1 MTSHVDAA
9 VAARIAAA
17 KQKQARRRRQR
28 AELAEARAHGL
39 QARHTAK
46 LARWQKDEDPE

>member
-9 VAARIAAA
+9 VKARIAAA
-17 KQKQARRRRQR
+17 QQKRAARRQQR
-28 AELAEARAHGL
+28 AELDEAREHGL

-46 LARWQKDEDPE
+46 LVRWQKDEDAE